1 MTLFEMFLQ
10 YQYLKITEIFILSPI
25 HQGNR
30 SRQNRVK
37 SFVFVKNVIVKLHYT
52 SWNQLLNQS

>member
-37 SFVFVKNVIVKLHYT
+37 SFVFVKNKTL
-52 SWNQLLNQS
+52 LLNYITPPGTSY